1 MRRGGATRRSQCPPS
16 IAPAWSCSRR
26 VPLVHRR
33 NYEWNRLD
41 RERRWSLCLRLK
53 REFGDFFALG
63 LHEIRSRQ
71 LNVLNKRR
79 GLEGLHKT
87 RERLNVDRMTDDLEL
102 QLLRGS
108 EQRIR
113 VRLLYAIALGP
124 LLLWRLRGV
133 GAVLLHRRIH
143 SCCAFWLGGLRD
155 FREPG
160 VLRQR
165 VRHFVHQVR

>member
-26 VPLVHRR
+26 LPLVHRR
-33 NYEWNRLD
+33 NYEWNCLD

-53 REFGDFFALG
+53 REFGDFFPLG

-71 LNVLNKRR
+71 LYVLNERR
-79 GLEGLHKT
+79 GLERLHET
-87 RERLNVDRMTDDLEL
+87 RERLNVDGMTDDLEL

-113 VRLLYAIALGP
+113 VCFLYAIALGS
-124 LLLWRLRGV
+124 LLLWGLSAVGDNLLRG
-133 GAVLLHRRIH
+133 GICG
-143 SCCAFWLGGLRD
+143 CCAFRLTGLRD

-160 VLRQR
+160 VL
-165 VRHFVHQVR
+165 